1 MVRTELLIE
10 DLWSEDAAVK
20 ARKTLQATVSR
31 LRRSLGDPA
40 LVTGTAA
47 GYTLNVDPG
56 AVDALEVVRLVDFTA
71 RPGRADGRLGR
82 SHVGWTVTDM
92 YVTQAR
98 AVVRG
103 AA

>member
-1 MVRTELLIE
+1 MIQHSTIELAIGVAVAPTRTRGPL
-10 DLWSEDAAVK
+10 
-20 ARKTLQATVSR
+20 SR
-31 LRRSLGDPA
+31 RRAQKLGVEVGGPA
-40 LVTGTAA
+40 GSAGVAHVLDRGDDRLV
-47 GYTLNVDPG
+47 
-56 AVDALEVVRLVDFTA
+56 LEQVELVDFTA